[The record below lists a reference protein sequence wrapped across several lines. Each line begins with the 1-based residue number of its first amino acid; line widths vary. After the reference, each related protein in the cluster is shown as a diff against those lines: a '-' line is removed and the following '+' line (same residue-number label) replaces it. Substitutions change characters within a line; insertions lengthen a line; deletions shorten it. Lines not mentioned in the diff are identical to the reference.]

1 MRFDINL
8 ASQPYQ
14 DARRFLWRW
23 GVITLVVALVTGGL
37 VCAATSAFFSWRVA
51 NSNIRSLQQQIDAR
65 NREKAEDET
74 ILGRAENRETRQR
87 SQFLNALIA
96 RKAFSWTEV
105 FTELEHIVPPRLR
118 VLAIQP
124 NVNEDNE
131 LELNLRVDS
140 SSRDAAIELVRR
152 LDQSSHFAHAVILSE
167 SLRTGQNQQ
176 QAGWQ
181 YDIRAIY
188 IPSFA
193 RAKEP
198 SSPISPPRSVQHS
211 AAAPAG
217 RTPAQSATEAS
228 NARH

>member
-1 MRFDINL
+1 MRFEINL

-23 GVITLVVALVTGGL
+23 GVITLFVALVAGGL
-37 VCAATSAFFSWRVA
+37 VYAATSAFISWRA
-51 NSNIRSLQQQIDAR
+51 TNSNISSLQQQIDAR

-74 ILGRAENRETRQR
+74 VLGRAENRETRQR

-105 FTELEHIVPPRLR
+105 FTDLEHIVPPRLR
-118 VLAIQP
+118 VLGIQP
-124 NVNEDNE
+124 SVNEDSE

-152 LDQSSHFAHAVILSE
+152 LEQSPHFTHAVILSE
-167 SLRTGQNQQ
+167 SLRNAQNQREV
-176 QAGWQ
+176 GWQ

-193 RAKEP
+193 RAQKP
-198 SSPISPPRSVQHS
+198 PSPISPRSAQHS

-217 RTPAQSATEAS
+217 ETSAQTATEAS

>member
-23 GVITLVVALVTGGL
+23 GVITLGVALATGGL
-37 VCAATSAFFSWRVA
+37 VYAATSAFLSWRA
-51 NSNIRSLQQQIDAR
+51 TNSNIRSLQQQIEAR

-74 ILGRAENRETRQR
+74 VLDRAENRETRQR
-87 SQFLNALIA
+87 SQFLNSLIA

-105 FTELEHIVPPRLR
+105 FTDLEHIVPPRLS
-118 VLAIQP
+118 VLGIQP
-124 NVNEDNE
+124 SVNEDNE

-152 LDQSSHFAHAVILSE
+152 LEQSPHFTQAVILSE
-167 SLRTGQNQQ
+167 SLRTGQNQRA
-176 QAGWQ
+176 AGWQ

-193 RAKEP
+193 RAQKP
-198 SSPISPPRSVQHS
+198 SSPASAPRSVQHS

-217 RTPAQSATEAS
+217 RTSGQTATEAS

>member
-14 DARRFLWRW
+14 DAQRFLWRW
-23 GVITLVVALVTGGL
+23 GVITLVVALATGGL
-37 VCAATSAFFSWRVA
+37 VYAATSAFISWRVT

-74 ILGRAENRETRQR
+74 ILGRAENRETQQR

-124 NVNEDNE
+124 SVNEDNE

-152 LDQSSHFAHAVILSE
+152 LDQSPHFTHAVILSE
-167 SLRTGQNQQ
+167 SLRNAQNQREG
-176 QAGWQ
+176 GWQ
-181 YDIRAIY
+181 YDIRAMY

-193 RAKEP
+193 RTEKP
-198 SSPISPPRSVQHS
+198 SLPASTPHSVQHS
-211 AAAPAG
+211 AAAHAG
-217 RTPAQSATEAS
+217 RRPPQTATEAS